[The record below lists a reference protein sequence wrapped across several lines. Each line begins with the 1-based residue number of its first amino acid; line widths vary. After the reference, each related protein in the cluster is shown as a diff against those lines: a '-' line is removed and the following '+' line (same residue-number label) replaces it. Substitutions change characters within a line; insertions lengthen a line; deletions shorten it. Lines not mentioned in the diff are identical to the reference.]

1 MDIERATLQLDALLH
16 ELGSHSAHERDG
28 RVALTC
34 PRGPAIGIGEV
45 DGAFSMPVGTHANA
59 ATGIHICIADDTPV
73 DGRGD
78 DTAALMILV
87 VSCDFG
93 STGNA
98 YATVVDESRRLMVLG

>member
-45 DGAFSMPVGTHANA
+45 DEAFSMPVGTHANA

-78 DTAALMILV
+78 GTAALMILV

-98 YATVVDESRRLMVLG
+98 YATVVDESRLMMGLG